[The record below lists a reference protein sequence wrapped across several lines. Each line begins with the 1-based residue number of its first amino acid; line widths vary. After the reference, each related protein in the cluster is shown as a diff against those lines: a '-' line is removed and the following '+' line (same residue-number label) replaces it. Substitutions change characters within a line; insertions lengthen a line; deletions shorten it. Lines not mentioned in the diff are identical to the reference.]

1 MDVAQSHTPSRFRFR
16 VRHMN
21 NAMMAISR
29 RRITNLTE
37 NGQTH

>member
-1 MDVAQSHTPSRFRFR
+1 MDVAQSHTPSWFRFR
-16 VRHMN
+16 MRYMKK
-21 NAMMAISR
+21 AMMAISR